1 MQSKIYTK
9 TTWNPKYEY
18 LASVLPKPK
27 MYIILICP
35 TLCCSCLL
43 NLNITNKFRKQSTK
57 KIPLAFHF
65 FNCGATIHE
74 SKWHFTFSIVE
85 PQYMNQFAIDRFFF
99 LWDSNS
105 PNKLQKEDS
114 YTTTSKMLSMHLF
127 GKIVY
132 STLS

>member
-1 MQSKIYTK
+1 MQSIIYTK

-27 MYIILICP
+27 MYIIVICP

-57 KIPLAFHF
+57 TIPMTFHF

-74 SKWHFTFSIVE
+74 SQWHFTFSIME
-85 PQYMNQFAIDRFFF
+85 PQYMNQFAIDIIFFSEIQIH
-99 LWDSNS
+99 LTSY
-105 PNKLQKEDS
+105 KRKIHTLQQAK
-114 YTTTSKMLSMHLF
+114 TLGTHLF
-127 GKIVY
+127 GKIFY